1 MYRVL
6 AYTSALFLFSGLV
19 LLLVDHR
26 VYKVR
31 QMQKEQK
38 VARFFGWVQLSLASV
53 SLLISLIMQ

>member
-1 MYRVL
+1 MFRVL
-6 AYTSALFLFSGLV
+6 AFTAALFLFSGLV

-31 QMQKEQK
+31 QMQKEQTY
-38 VARFFGWVQLSLASV
+38 ARFFGWVQLSLASV

>member
-1 MYRVL
+1 MFRVL

-31 QMQKEQK
+31 QMPKEQK
-38 VARFFGWVQLSLASV
+38 YARIFGWAQLSLASV
-53 SLLISLIMQ
+53 SFLISLLMQ